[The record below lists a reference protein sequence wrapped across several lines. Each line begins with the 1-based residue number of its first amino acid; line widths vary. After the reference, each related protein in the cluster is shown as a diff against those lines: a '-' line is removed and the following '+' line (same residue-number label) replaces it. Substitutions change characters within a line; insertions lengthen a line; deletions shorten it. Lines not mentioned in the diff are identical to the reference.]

1 MARTDFSKLTESE
14 KKYMQ
19 KKYYPTHL
27 DKLRKLTEKW
37 GRVTLEAEFIIE
49 TNSLL
54 WLVSDCPNERVIYEG
69 TTPEQVIDKAY
80 EAEGME

>member
-19 KKYYPTHL
+19 KKYYPTPI
-27 DKLRKLTEKW
+27 DKLKKLAEKW
-37 GRVTLEAEFIIE
+37 KNIVLMRTHACSWYLRNVNKALPEYFG
-49 TNSLL
+49 S
-54 WLVSDCPNERVIYEG
+54 
-69 TTPEQVIDKAY
+69 TPEEAIDKAY